1 MLSCMLKKGGKN
13 LKSYLVVTVESEIMK
28 L

>member
-1 MLSCMLKKGGKN
+1 MLKKGGKN